1 MTFSELYIA
10 IEERRDIAVSA
21 CDKVLDSMSAL
32 DKLDDEVNEMHLLE
46 HRFLHDE
53 TARSAEHFVK
63 ALQEF
68 SDLEYEAARAIE
80 LEKTNSLERLQQ
92 ARHYLNHELD
102 HLYETHKQIQSKVIV
117 MENELVDYEELITDL
132 THNLSMEFAEYFGH
146 CIDLLHATQ
155 DLGDDTETTVGEF
168 AEAISN
174 NFTQSTFQAFSD
186 LEHSADQISSKKLPD
201 ASKNFVKKMDE
212 SFDQMHKIVDDQ
224 SSYMTETIHDM
235 MLHMMDYVER
245 DSLAPLQ
252 DMFKKLTTEALVSM
266 EKTVKRT
273 HEIMTEGSHTAN
285 AIKHWL
291 PALME
296 VRETTVVV
304 RETMDAAIG

>member
-1 MTFSELYIA
+1 MTFPDLFIA
-10 IEERRDIAVSA
+10 IEERRETLVTAS
-21 CDKVLDSMSAL
+21 DKVHHSVE
-32 DKLDDEVNEMHLLE
+32 KLSVIDDEINEMHLLE

-53 TARSAEHFVK
+53 TARSADFFVK

-68 SDLEYEAARAIE
+68 SDLEYEAAKAIE
-80 LEKTNSLERLQQ
+80 IEKTASLERLHQ

-102 HLYETHKQIQSKVIV
+102 HLFETHKQIQSKVIV
-117 MENELVDYEELITDL
+117 MENELVEYEELLTDL
-132 THNLSMEFAEYFGH
+132 THNLSMEFANYFSH
-146 CIDLLHATQ
+146 CIDLLHTTQ

-168 AEAISN
+168 SETVSVN
-174 NFTQSTFQAFSD
+174 LTQSTFQAFSD
-186 LEHSADQISSKKLPD
+186 LEHSADQISSKKLPE
-201 ASKNFVKKMDE
+201 ASKTFVKKMDE
-212 SFDQMHKIVDDQ
+212 SFDQMHKILDDQ

-235 MLHMMDYVER
+235 MLHMMDFVER
-245 DSLAPLQ
+245 DSLGPLQ
-252 DMFKKLTTEALVSM
+252 DMFKKLTTESLVSM
-266 EKTVKRT
+266 EKTVKRA

-304 RETMDAAIG
+304 RETMDAALG